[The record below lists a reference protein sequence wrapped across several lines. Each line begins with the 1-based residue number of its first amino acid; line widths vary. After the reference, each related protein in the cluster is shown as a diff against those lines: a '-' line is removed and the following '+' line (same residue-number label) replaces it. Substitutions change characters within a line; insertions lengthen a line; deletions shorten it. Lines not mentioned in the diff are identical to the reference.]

1 MLEKKSTYIHAL
13 SAHAK
18 GGRRLIVLSLSL
30 FAYSISPHYPGHSEA
45 ICELAHAG
53 EKDATFDRNHSSTEY
68 DRWLHVSK
76 KSWLVPVQNKDV
88 RPHICTLRMRVRRAR
103 VYTHT
108 HTPGPI
114 PPAYQAI
121 QSRWKQIRGEEYRD
135 NLEDQPAGRL
145 SAEAEIGHK
154 HDLHRPQAPLP
165 PSFPT
170 ERDRPPTASERLN
183 EIRVTRSKKK
193 VVGDSEESVGPLLE
207 PWRPIGYHRG
217 GCLLKTSP
225 FTSPSAYPQA
235 PWSVRGNDLWVLKP
249 KEIVA
254 EEKKPHTPK
263 WVPAGTHKL
272 ETQWL
277 WSEDLHRFER
287 KLLRQWSTLE

>member
-1 MLEKKSTYIHAL
+1 MSISHDCRRKYPPTHFHTPKERGGPGEGERTRGRMLEKKSTYIHAL

-108 HTPGPI
+108 HTRAHPSRLPGHPKSVETD
-114 PPAYQAI
+114 
-121 QSRWKQIRGEEYRD
+121 SRRRI
-135 NLEDQPAGRL
+135 
-145 SAEAEIGHK
+145 
-154 HDLHRPQAPLP
+154 
-165 PSFPT
+165 
-170 ERDRPPTASERLN
+170 
-183 EIRVTRSKKK
+183 
-193 VVGDSEESVGPLLE
+193 
-207 PWRPIGYHRG
+207 
-217 GCLLKTSP
+217 
-225 FTSPSAYPQA
+225 
-235 PWSVRGNDLWVLKP
+235 
-249 KEIVA
+249 
-254 EEKKPHTPK
+254 
-263 WVPAGTHKL
+263 
-272 ETQWL
+272 
-277 WSEDLHRFER
+277 
-287 KLLRQWSTLE
+287 